1 MLPLQAKPRPL
12 GSRISNMTD
21 GKDRGEP
28 PELLIARISC
38 VPVDRG
44 AFEASIFVHKW

>member
-1 MLPLQAKPRPL
+1 MLPLQASLGRW

-28 PELLIARISC
+28 PELLIARILC

-44 AFEASIFVHKW
+44 AIEASIFVHK

>member
-1 MLPLQAKPRPL
+1 
-12 GSRISNMTD
+12 MTD

-28 PELLIARISC
+28 PELLIARILC

-44 AFEASIFVHKW
+44 ALEASIFVHK